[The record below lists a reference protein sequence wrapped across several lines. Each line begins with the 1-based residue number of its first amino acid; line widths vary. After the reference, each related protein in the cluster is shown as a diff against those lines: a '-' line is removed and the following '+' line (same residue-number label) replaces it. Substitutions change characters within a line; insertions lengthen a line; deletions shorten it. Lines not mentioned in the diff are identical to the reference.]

1 VVAAIVAVIIH
12 EVLEGG
18 DDPLSLA
25 FGVACVLLAALRL
38 NMLERTQERLAS
50 ELVEIAHRMET
61 EANKDALTGLGNR
74 AGLGIHLDNA
84 LNRQSQSG
92 VSVFYIDIDHFKSV
106 NDGLGHEAG
115 DQLLVE
121 IADRLSNVL
130 GDDVFRIGGDEFVA
144 VREDLNQVEAESVAL
159 ALVASMEQP
168 VHVLGRRMNAAVS
181 VGLARSDLR
190 RAPEPDASSGWPN
203 RRADTADAV
212 LRRADLALYRAKE
225 LGRGRWATYDPWLQQ
240 RADRQLQMQQGLYR
254 AIEGGEI
261 DVFFQPVVELCSGE
275 VVGAEAL
282 VRWHSPDHGLV
293 LPNDFLPA
301 AANAGLLPEI
311 GAIVLMTVEQ
321 RLRSAREI
329 AAKSG
334 RRPLWISVNL
344 SPSEVSHP
352 KVVERLVA
360 TAQQLGNNQLHV
372 GVKER
377 SVIDSSS
384 AEILQTLRLS
394 GIRVLVEGFGSGPS
408 SLRHLADYPADAV
421 AVDRSFVDGLGEE
434 AGDDV
439 IVEAVATLANE
450 LSLTL
455 VAEGVSN
462 EWQAQ
467 KLRNLGYQLATGWHF
482 GRPTTWDVFSGL
494 HLADSPAER
503 LGGTVRSGAPLS

>member
-1 VVAAIVAVIIH
+1 MGTGVWLYAVANLTSLDTAGTLFQTQEALHPFDDIAAVAASVSVWVALGAVPSKTRRWNNLRWLNSAILVISAFTLIWVLTADASLAKVSGSAKFGIVAGYIALDAITVAFAVSTSSRSRLSNRADTRAMVIGAALLAISNLVTVLALIGQRSRLGEQVGHGVSVMALLLIGVGAGRAFHGLTDGRPFGTRIDRFQRTAPVIAVIAAIVAVIIH

-18 DDPLSLA
+18 DDLLSLA

-190 RAPEPDASSGWPN
+190 RAPEPDPSSGWPT
-203 RRADTADAV
+203 RRTDTADAV

-254 AIEGGEI
+254 RI
-261 DVFFQPVVELCSGE
+261 C
-275 VVGAEAL
+275 
-282 VRWHSPDHGLV
+282 
-293 LPNDFLPA
+293 
-301 AANAGLLPEI
+301 
-311 GAIVLMTVEQ
+311 
-321 RLRSAREI
+321 LR
-329 AAKSG
+329 
-334 RRPLWISVNL
+334 
-344 SPSEVSHP
+344 
-352 KVVERLVA
+352 
-360 TAQQLGNNQLHV
+360 T
-372 GVKER
+372 
-377 SVIDSSS
+377 
-384 AEILQTLRLS
+384 
-394 GIRVLVEGFGSGPS
+394 
-408 SLRHLADYPADAV
+408 
-421 AVDRSFVDGLGEE
+421 GEE
-434 AGDDV
+434 WTAEGEAAFRTDV
-439 IVEAVATLANE
+439 LAKYADFVWASAMVVSSFILLTLA
-450 LSLTL
+450 
-455 VAEGVSN
+455 
-462 EWQAQ
+462 
-467 KLRNLGYQLATGWHF
+467 
-482 GRPTTWDVFSGL
+482 
-494 HLADSPAER
+494 
-503 LGGTVRSGAPLS
+503 